1 MFAISLACKEQKRS
15 KPDKVSAVKVRET
28 TTKPSLP
35 ATHSPAAIAI
45 EVENK
50 NANVIPVTSLVVG
63 QVMSKDDAF
72 YTPHT
77 DNPFATKFKDATT
90 KLVSG
95 LVDFQRLKFDLPSP
109 SHPHTPP
116 ATPTSPEHLRWT
128 KPLDSWFQ
136 RCPSLTSSP
145 YASKIQT
152 HDVHWLTKTCR
163 TVSSSSRPGNLPVS
177 LFKELN
183 YENFEEDSGD
193 ALSDT
198 SSAADSAL
206 GTEIL
211 RSDTRAAA
219 RWFVRR
225 KQYNVS
231 LSRFLSRSDLMGRY
245 VERRRA
251 TECVY
256 GTDNELSMTSF
267 SSSESCLSVD
277 DSALLSPT
285 SSYSGDSDFWRRS
298 AHWRA
303 YEKLQSRERVQGLV
317 KMWETIH
324 TRRTNARF
332 SVARRIIDESETTA
346 EGELLPRRSNAV
358 QGRGRFELSMPNLEH
373 KFQDLKQQW
382 TRHQKIHG
390 GKGLVGNMAASCLK
404 EISENKYEQMPRPVQ
419 ASGKML
425 SP

>member
-1 MFAISLACKEQKRS
+1 MFAISTACKEQKRNR
-15 KPDKVSAVKVRET
+15 PDKAGAAKVRET
-28 TTKPSLP
+28 TTEPSLP
-35 ATHSPAAIAI
+35 TTHSPAAVAV
-45 EVENK
+45 EVETK
-50 NANVIPVTSLVVG
+50 SANVIPVTSLVVG
-63 QVMSKDDAF
+63 EVMSKDDAY

-95 LVDFQRLKFDLPSP
+95 PVDFQWLKFDLPSP

-116 ATPTSPEHLRWT
+116 ATPTSPEHLRWM
-128 KPLDSWFQ
+128 KPLDSWLK
-136 RCPSLTSSP
+136 RCHSVPSSP

-152 HDVHWLTKTCR
+152 HEVRWLTETCQ
-163 TVSSSSRPGNLPVS
+163 TVSSSRPGNLPAS
-177 LFKELN
+177 LFEELN
-183 YENFEEDSGD
+183 CENFEEDSGD

-211 RSDTRAAA
+211 RSDRSVAA

-245 VERRRA
+245 VERRQA
-251 TECVY
+251 TTERVY
-256 GTDNELSMTSF
+256 GADNELSVTPF
-267 SSSESCLSVD
+267 SPSESCLSVD

-298 AHWRA
+298 ARWQT
-303 YEKLQSRERVQGLV
+303 YEKLQSREKVQGLV
-317 KMWETIH
+317 KMWEMIH
-324 TRRTNARF
+324 TRRTNTRF
-332 SVARRIIDESETTA
+332 SVARHIIDESEVATD
-346 EGELLPRRSNAV
+346 GETSSRRSNAV
-358 QGRGRFELSMPNLEH
+358 QGHGRFGFSLPNLEH

-382 TRHQKIHG
+382 TKHQKIHG
-390 GKGLVGNMAASCLK
+390 GKSLVGNMATSCLK
-404 EISENKYEQMPRPVQ
+404 EISENKCEQLPRPVQ

-425 SP
+425 SS